1 MSLLQAS
8 SLAFRHDS
16 QADWLFR
23 NVSFD
28 ISPGDRVALVGPNG
42 SGKTSLLRI
51 VAGELEPVDG
61 VLVRR
66 SGLLGRSCSCPTTA
80 ISSTRWEAL

>member
-51 VAGELEPVDG
+51 VAGEPDL
-61 VLVRR
+61 
-66 SGLLGRSCSCPTTA
+66 
-80 ISSTRWEAL
+80 